1 MQAPR
6 GRKVTRMSVD
16 VLAHLVRIHINREAY
31 DSPNPTTGEHLY
43 GLA

>member
-1 MQAPR
+1 
-6 GRKVTRMSVD
+6 MSVD